1 MDLASFGGSALSLGE
16 TVNWQAGVDGPQNA
30 SQSFKFDFSD
40 PMSLTYLDPNGNIV
54 PNLVLY
60 DSSLNGVIPLSGQN
74 FSSVPGPIAGAGL
87 PGLILLEPRRAHEND
102 TAAATVNMLA
112 WCRGELDKKRPLL
125 SMLRHSGTFFW
136 CKYPTS

>member
-1 MDLASFGGSALSLGE
+1 M
-16 TVNWQAGVDGPQNA
+16 
-30 SQSFKFDFSD
+30 
-40 PMSLTYLDPNGNIV
+40 
-54 PNLVLY
+54 LY
-60 DSSLNGVIPLSGQN
+60 DSSLNGVIPLSGQD

-87 PGLILLEPRRAHEND
+87 PGLILLEPRRAHEHD

-125 SMLRHSGTFFW
+125 SMLRHSGTFLW